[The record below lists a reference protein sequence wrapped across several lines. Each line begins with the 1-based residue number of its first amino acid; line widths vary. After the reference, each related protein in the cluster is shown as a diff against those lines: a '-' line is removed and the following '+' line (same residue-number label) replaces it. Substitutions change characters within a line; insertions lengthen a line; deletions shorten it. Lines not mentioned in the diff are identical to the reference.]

1 MDPDQT
7 RSSAPRKVRF
17 PPKAPPRRNPKPPD
31 PKTEVVDD
39 ARSHDEE
46 LLRRVNKHLGK
57 QGPQVEKNSS
67 VQVTFGAASSD
78 SIRAYGRRGEGNTG
92 RSKDSG
98 LKDSD
103 SGDEQIV
110 FSLPSTAKPD
120 GTTSSSANAV
130 DASYQ
135 KKQKNYKEPWTQEL
149 LDEAEFGDAAINLEY
164 DEKNVNPALEL
175 GLLEENNKPQ
185 MFFLQ
190 FPDNL
195 PLVKQSA
202 SANGKERT
210 DRSKPSGSTGASAG
224 AKGKEIAGRSTVGDT
239 SVKGK
244 ETVGSSMPLETSN
257 ASMMG
262 CSLNEL
268 PGGYMGKMFVYK
280 SGAIKWKLGE
290 VIHDVSHERR
300 LCNLQLPTTKTFI
313 LKNKRTIFMTSRA
326 KPKPPGMKEIKIDFL
341 KKAYNTSIKLCKI
354 YRGLKLLY
362 VIVPKGPPQSWG
374 HLKGSAELPFSLYF
388 TVIAV
393 SFTLCLVGDLGRDLK
408 KKRKKVSPG
417 VSCKCFQDV
426 VAINTADEN
435 CCALGE
441 IGKRAVVTPDIDSL
455 LDNVIELE

>member
-1 MDPDQT
+1 MKGKSSKFTNFVVPCIPYPD
-7 RSSAPRKVRF
+7 RS
-17 PPKAPPRRNPKPPD
+17 
-31 PKTEVVDD
+31 
-39 ARSHDEE
+39 
-46 LLRRVNKHLGK
+46 LL
-57 QGPQVEKNSS
+57 
-67 VQVTFGAASSD
+67 
-78 SIRAYGRRGEGNTG
+78 
-92 RSKDSG
+92 
-98 LKDSD
+98 
-103 SGDEQIV
+103 
-110 FSLPSTAKPD
+110 SLDYCK
-120 GTTSSSANAV
+120 
-130 DASYQ
+130 
-135 KKQKNYKEPWTQEL
+135 L

-210 DRSKPSGSTGASAG
+210 DSSKPSGSTGASAG

-290 VIHDVSHERR
+290 VIHDVS
-300 LCNLQLPTTKTFI
+300 
-313 LKNKRTIFMTSRA
+313 
-326 KPKPPGMKEIKIDFL
+326 
-341 KKAYNTSIKLCKI
+341 
-354 YRGLKLLY
+354 
-362 VIVPKGPPQSWG
+362 
-374 HLKGSAELPFSLYF
+374 
-388 TVIAV
+388 
-393 SFTLCLVGDLGRDLK
+393 
-408 KKRKKVSPG
+408 PG

-441 IGKRAVVTPDIDSL
+441 IGKRVVVTPDIDSL

>member
-17 PPKAPPRRNPKPPD
+17 PPKTPPRRNPKPPD

-39 ARSHDEE
+39 ARSHDKE

-135 KKQKNYKEPWTQEL
+135 KKQKKYKEPWDYLHSNHPISLPLRRPNSGDPEL

-210 DRSKPSGSTGASAG
+210 DSSKPSGSTGASAG

-290 VIHDVSHERR
+290 VIHDVS
-300 LCNLQLPTTKTFI
+300 
-313 LKNKRTIFMTSRA
+313 
-326 KPKPPGMKEIKIDFL
+326 
-341 KKAYNTSIKLCKI
+341 
-354 YRGLKLLY
+354 
-362 VIVPKGPPQSWG
+362 
-374 HLKGSAELPFSLYF
+374 
-388 TVIAV
+388 
-393 SFTLCLVGDLGRDLK
+393 
-408 KKRKKVSPG
+408 PG

-441 IGKRAVVTPDIDSL
+441 IGKRVVVTPDIDSL